1 MTTSIPWDL
10 YRTFLHVLN
19 AQSLSGAARSLGLTQ
34 PTVGRHVSELEA
46 SLGLALFTR
55 SQTGLKPTDAALQLR
70 AQLEEMQHIAASIER
85 SAHGHR
91 AVRGT
96 VRISASEVVGVEL
109 LPSILAPLRAE
120 YPELAIELVLSD
132 AVQDLLGRE
141 VDIAVRMTQPQQDL
155 LLAQRIGEV
164 ALGFYA
170 HKDYLAARG
179 EPQNLADLANH
190 SLIGFDLE
198 TPFLRAA
205 GAKLGGW
212 KREGFAYRCDSN
224 LAQMALVRAGAGI
237 GGYQVGLAA
246 RDKNLVRILE
256 KELHLTMTTWV
267 AMHSDLRHSARCR
280 TVFDALVAGLKA
292 PPLSRGDPEWSRPGA
307 G

>member
-1 MTTSIPWDL
+1 MTASIPWDL
-10 YRTFLHVLN
+10 YRTFLSVLN

-34 PTVGRHVSELEA
+34 PTVGRHISELES

-55 SQTGLKPTDAALQLR
+55 SQTGLQPTDAALDLR
-70 AQLEEMQHIAASIER
+70 SQLEEMQHAAASIER
-85 SAHGHR
+85 SAHGHNR
-91 AVRGT
+91 VRGA
-96 VRISASEVVGVEL
+96 VRISASEVVGVEI
-109 LPSILAPLRAE
+109 LPSILAPLRAI

-141 VDIAVRMTQPQQDL
+141 VDMAVRMTQPQQDL
-155 LLAQRIGEV
+155 LLAQRVGEV

-179 EPQNLADLANH
+179 EPKTLADLGSH
-190 SLIGFDLE
+190 SLVGFDLE

-237 GGYQVGLAA
+237 GAYQVGLATH
-246 RDKNLVRILE
+246 DTNLVRVLK
-256 KELHLTMTTWV
+256 KEMHMTMTTWV
-267 AMHSDLRHSARCR
+267 TMHSDLRHSARCKA
-280 TVFDALVAGLKA
+280 VFDVLVGGLRE
-292 PPLSRGDPEWSRPGA
+292 LWS
-307 G
+307 

>member
-1 MTTSIPWDL
+1 MPTSIPWDL
-10 YRTFLHVLN
+10 YRTFLSVLN

-34 PTVGRHVSELEA
+34 PTVGRHISELES

-55 SQTGLKPTDAALQLR
+55 SQTGLQPTDAALDLR
-70 AQLEEMQHIAASIER
+70 SQLEEMQHAAASIER
-85 SAHGHR
+85 SAHGHNR
-91 AVRGT
+91 VRGA
-96 VRISASEVVGVEL
+96 VRISASEVVGVEV
-109 LPSILAPLRAE
+109 LPPILAPLRAK
-120 YPELAIELVLSD
+120 YPELVIELVLSD

-141 VDIAVRMTQPQQDL
+141 VDMAVRMTQPQQDL
-155 LLAQRIGEV
+155 LLAQRVGEV

-179 EPQNLADLANH
+179 EPKKLADLADH
-190 SLIGFDLE
+190 SLVGFDLE

-246 RDKNLVRILE
+246 RDLNLVRVLE
-256 KELHLTMTTWV
+256 KELHMTMSTWV
-267 AMHSDLRHSARCR
+267 TMHSDLRHSARCK
-280 TVFDALVAGLKA
+280 TVFDVLVGGLKA
-292 PPLSRGDPEWSRPGA
+292 FWG
-307 G
+307 

>member
-10 YRTFLHVLN
+10 YRSFLHVLN

-34 PTVGRHVSELEA
+34 PTVGRHISELETG
-46 SLGLALFTR
+46 LGLVLFTR
-55 SQTGLKPTDAALQLR
+55 SQTGLQPTDAALQLR
-70 AQLEEMQHIAASIER
+70 VQLEEMQHAAAAIER
-85 SAHGHR
+85 SAHGHN
-91 AVRGT
+91 AVRGA
-96 VRISASEVVGVEL
+96 VRISASDVVGVEI
-109 LPSILAPLRAE
+109 LPPILAPLRTR

-155 LLAQRIGEV
+155 LLAQRVGEV

-170 HKDYLAARG
+170 HESYLAARG
-179 EPQNLADLANH
+179 EPKTLTDLASH
-190 SLIGFDLE
+190 SLIGFDME

-205 GAKLGGW
+205 GTRLGGW

-237 GGYQVGLAA
+237 GVYQSGLAD
-246 RDKNLVRILE
+246 REKNLVRVLK
-256 KELHLTMTTWV
+256 KEMNMRMATWV
-267 AMHSDLRHSARCR
+267 TMHSDLRHSARCK
-280 TVFDALVAGLKA
+280 TVFDALVSGLKD
-292 PPLSRGDPEWSRPGA
+292 LWE
-307 G
+307 

>member
-34 PTVGRHVSELEA
+34 PTVGRHVSELES

-55 SQTGLKPTDAALQLR
+55 SQAGLHPTDAALQLR
-70 AQLEEMQHIAASIER
+70 AQLEEMQNAAASIER
-85 SAHGHR
+85 SAHGHN
-91 AVRGT
+91 AVRGA
-96 VRISASEVVGVEL
+96 VRISASEVVGVEI
-109 LPSILAPLRAE
+109 LPSILAPLRAR

-155 LLAQRIGEV
+155 LLAQRVGEV

-179 EPQNLADLANH
+179 EPQNLADLGKH
-190 SLIGFDLE
+190 SLIGFDKE

-205 GAKLGGW
+205 GAKLGVW
-212 KREGFAYRCDSN
+212 QREDFAYRCDSN

-246 RDKNLVRILE
+246 REENLVRVLE
-256 KELHLTMTTWV
+256 NEMTMTMTTWV
-267 AMHSDLRHSARCR
+267 TMHSDLRHSVRCK
-280 TVFDALVAGLKA
+280 TVFDALVGGLRK
-292 PPLSRGDPEWSRPGA
+292 LWG
-307 G
+307 

>member
-1 MTTSIPWDL
+1 MTTTIPWDL

-34 PTVGRHVSELEA
+34 PTVGRHISELET

-55 SQTGLKPTDAALQLR
+55 SQAGLQPTEAALQLR
-70 AQLEEMQHIAASIER
+70 SKLEEMQHVAASIER
-85 SAHGHR
+85 SAHGHN
-91 AVRGT
+91 AVRGA
-96 VRISASEVVGVEL
+96 VRISASEVVGVEI
-109 LPSILAPLRAE
+109 LPLILAPLRAR
-120 YPELAIELVLSD
+120 YPELATELVLSD

-155 LLAQRIGEV
+155 LLAQRVGEV
-164 ALGFYA
+164 ELGFYA
-170 HKDYLAARG
+170 HKEYLAARG
-179 EPQNLADLANH
+179 EPKKLTDLAKH
-190 SLIGFDLE
+190 SLIGFDME

-212 KREGFAYRCDSN
+212 KREEFAYRCDSN

-246 RDKNLVRILE
+246 RDENLVRILKRE
-256 KELHLTMTTWV
+256 MTMKMTTWV
-267 AMHSDLRHSARCR
+267 TMHSDLRHSTRCK
-280 TVFDALVAGLKA
+280 TVFDELAGRLKD
-292 PPLSRGDPEWSRPGA
+292 LWK
-307 G
+307 

>member
-1 MTTSIPWDL
+1 MTASIPWDL
-10 YRTFLHVLN
+10 YRTFLSVLN

-34 PTVGRHVSELEA
+34 PTVGRHISELES

-55 SQTGLKPTDAALQLR
+55 SQAGLQPTDAALDLR
-70 AQLEEMQHIAASIER
+70 SQLEEMQHAAASIER
-85 SAHGHR
+85 SAHGHNR
-91 AVRGT
+91 VRGAVR
-96 VRISASEVVGVEL
+96 VSASEVVGVEI
-109 LPSILAPLRAE
+109 LPSILAPLRAI

-141 VDIAVRMTQPQQDL
+141 VDMAVRMTQPQQDL
-155 LLAQRIGEV
+155 LLAQRVGEV

-179 EPQNLADLANH
+179 EPKTLADLGSH
-190 SLIGFDLE
+190 SLVGFDLE

-224 LAQMALVRAGAGI
+224 LAQMALIRAGAGI
-237 GGYQVGLAA
+237 GAYQVGLAA
-246 RDKNLVRILE
+246 HDTNLVRILKNE
-256 KELHLTMTTWV
+256 MHMTMTTWV
-267 AMHSDLRHSARCR
+267 AMHSDLRHSARCKA
-280 TVFDALVAGLKA
+280 VFDVLVGGLRE
-292 PPLSRGDPEWSRPGA
+292 LWS
-307 G
+307 

>member
-10 YRTFLHVLN
+10 YRSFLHVLN

-34 PTVGRHVSELEA
+34 PTVGRHISELES

-55 SQTGLKPTDAALQLR
+55 SQSGLQPTEAALQLR
-70 AQLEEMQHIAASIER
+70 NQLEEMQHAAASIER
-85 SAHGHR
+85 SARGHN
-91 AVRGT
+91 AVRGA
-96 VRISASEVVGVEL
+96 VRISASEVVGVEI
-109 LPSILAPLRAE
+109 LPLILAPLRAE
-120 YPELAIELVLSD
+120 YPELAIELVLND

-155 LLAQRIGEV
+155 LLAQRVGEV

-170 HKDYLAARG
+170 HEDYLAARG
-179 EPQNLADLANH
+179 TPKTLADLAAH
-190 SLIGFDLE
+190 SLIGFDME
-198 TPFLRAA
+198 TPFLRSAS
-205 GAKLGGW
+205 AKLGGW

-246 RDKNLVRILE
+246 RDKKLVRVLA
-256 KELHLTMTTWV
+256 KEMNMTMTTWV
-267 AMHSDLRHSARCR
+267 TMHSDLRQSARCK
-280 TVFDALVAGLKA
+280 TVFDALVSGLKEVWET
-292 PPLSRGDPEWSRPGA
+292 PNGPKE
-307 G
+307 